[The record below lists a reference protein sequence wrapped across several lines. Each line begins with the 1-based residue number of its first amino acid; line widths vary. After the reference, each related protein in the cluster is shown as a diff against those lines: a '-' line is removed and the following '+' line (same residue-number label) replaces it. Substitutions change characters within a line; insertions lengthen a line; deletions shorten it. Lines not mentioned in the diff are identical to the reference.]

1 MKIYEDFKDLAKR
14 TTSDNVLLGKTFD
27 IAKNPKYKR
36 YQPGLNLLVHKIFDK
51 CLLALI
57 LQVVLLHVHG
67 QRT

>member
-1 MKIYEDFKDLAKR
+1 MAYENFKDLARR
-14 TTSDNVLLGKTFD
+14 TASDNVLLGKRFD

-36 YQPGLNLLVHKIFDK
+36 YQPGLNLLVHKRIDK
-51 CLLALI
+51 SLLALI

>member
-1 MKIYEDFKDLAKR
+1 MAYEDFKDLARR
-14 TTSDNVLLGKTFD
+14 TASDNVLLSKTFD

-36 YQPGLNLLVHKIFDK
+36 YQPGLNLLVHKRIDK
-51 CLLALI
+51 SLLALI

>member
-14 TTSDNVLLGKTFD
+14 TASDNVLLGKTFD

-36 YQPGLNLLVHKIFDK
+36 YQPGLNLLVHKKIDK
-51 CLLALI
+51 SILALI